1 VRRSDQSELLCG
13 IDPDCTQCSSC
24 YQSPSPEDR
33 EIRERANEGVLVG
46 EIVRRVMERLGQ
58 SPVSVDSSSAREPEA
73 LDRCPVGV
81 SVRHMHVTREHLD
94 LLFGPEYQLNPF
106 RPLYQPG
113 DFASQASVTLIGA
126 NLRTIQNV
134 RILGPERKYT
144 QVELSR
150 TDSIYLGLKP
160 PIRPSGNL
168 EGAERITIAGPRGS
182 ITVNSAILANRH
194 IHISPESAARLG
206 LSDGQE
212 VLVETP
218 GESSIILKNV
228 FMKFGKGLKLE
239 LHLDTDIANAA
250 GLKNGDF
257 VRILK

>member
-1 VRRSDQSELLCG
+1 MIRQKANDG
-13 IDPDCTQCSSC
+13 I
-24 YQSPSPEDR
+24 
-33 EIRERANEGVLVG
+33 LVG
-46 EIVRRVMERLGQ
+46 EIVRRVLERMGQ
-58 SPVSVDSSSAREPEA
+58 SPASSTTAINEPES

-81 SVRHMHVTREHLD
+81 SVRHMHVTRENLNI
-94 LLFGPEYQLNPF
+94 LFGSEYQLNPF

-126 NLRTIQNV
+126 NLRAIQNV

-150 TDSIYLGLKP
+150 TDAIYLGLKP
-160 PIRPSGNL
+160 PVRPSGNL
-168 EGAERITIAGPRGS
+168 EGAEPVTIAGPKGS
-182 ITVNSAILANRH
+182 ITVKSAILANRH
-194 IHISPESAARLG
+194 IHISPESAARFG

-218 GESSIILKNV
+218 GESSMILKNV

-239 LHLDTDIANAA
+239 LHLDTDIANRSEERRV
-250 GLKNGDF
+250 GKEC
-257 VRILK
+257 RSRWSPYH